1 MSENAQ
7 KIIVII
13 QNFVHYFPNMCY
25 NASTIKLQQREVIT

>member
-7 KIIVII
+7 KIMDIV
-13 QNFVHYFPNMCY
+13 QNFVHYFINVCY